1 MFPLSAVPYTRST
14 TAAWMLLP
22 LLALV
27 SVTAGNTASPGT
39 VLELE
44 RRFEARFSEIN
55 AHMEN
60 RIAKLEKKFKNEKD
74 DLEARVAKLEELA
87 KMNVLR
93 SCAEYSQF
101 GFSASGLYMV
111 DPDGALLGEQPFQ
124 VFYYYCCVFLRNY
137 NI

>member
-1 MFPLSAVPYTRST
+1 M
-14 TAAWMLLP
+14 AAWMLVP

-27 SVTAGNTASPGT
+27 SVTAGNKAVPGT

-44 RRFEARFSEIN
+44 RRFESRFAEIN
-55 AHMEN
+55 ANMEN

-74 DLEARVAKLEELA
+74 DLQARVAKLEELA
-87 KMNVLR
+87 KVNVLR

-101 GFSASGLYMV
+101 GFSTSGLYMV

-124 VFYYYCCVFLRNY
+124 VF
-137 NI
+137 